1 MNKEVTFFMKKDA
14 ISPAVPYL
22 IVLIGILAV
31 STASIFIRFAQ
42 VYASSI
48 TIAAFRLG
56 LAALI
61 LLPYSVIKHSRE
73 LKSLTPADL
82 KLALLAGLILAVH
95 FASWITSL
103 EFTSVASSV
112 VLVTT
117 TPLWVSLLAPIF
129 LGEKTPR
136 IAFLGMG
143 IALLGGMIIAG
154 TDVCAWQFGRLQC
167 QLAPGSSAAETL
179 LGDFLALLGAI
190 AAAFYLMIGRHLR
203 RKVSLAPYIFLVYS
217 AAAIF
222 LVIAMLIVDGIP
234 PRFPNQVYLWL
245 ALLAVV
251 PQLLGHSIFNW
262 SLKYLPT
269 GYVAVNLLGEPVGS
283 IILAYFF
290 LDEVPP
296 AVKII
301 GAILI
306 LAGIALASFQG
317 NSRESEPI
325 LKEHLQ

>member
-1 MNKEVTFFMKKDA
+1 MKKDA
-14 ISPAVPYL
+14 ISPVAPYL
-22 IVLIGILAV
+22 VVPLGILAV
-31 STASIFIRFAQ
+31 STASLFIRFAQ
-42 VYASSI
+42 EYTSSL

-56 LAALI
+56 LASLI
-61 LLPYSVIKHSRE
+61 LLPYAVIKHGRE
-73 LKSLTPADL
+73 LRSLTPGDL
-82 KLALLAGLILAVH
+82 KFALLAGLILAVH

-103 EFTSVASSV
+103 EYTSVASSV

-117 TPLWVSLLAPIF
+117 TPLWVSLMAPIF
-129 LGEKTPR
+129 LKEKTPR

-143 IALLGGMIIAG
+143 VALLGGVIIAG
-154 TDVCAWQFGRLQC
+154 TDVCVWQSGGLQC
-167 QLAPGSSAAETL
+167 QLTPGSTAAETL

-190 AAAFYLMIGRHLR
+190 AAASYLMIGRHLR
-203 RKVSLAPYIFLVYS
+203 SKISLTPYVFLVFS

-222 LVIAMLIVDGIP
+222 LVLAMLIVEGIP
-234 PRFPNQVYLWL
+234 PLFPGQVYLWL
-245 ALLAVV
+245 VLLAVV

-283 IILAYFF
+283 IILAYLF
-290 LDEVPP
+290 LNEVPP

-306 LAGIALASFQG
+306 LVGIALSSFQV
-317 NSRESEPI
+317 NSQKNKLSI
-325 LKEHLQ
+325 

>member
-1 MNKEVTFFMKKDA
+1 MKKDA
-14 ISPAVPYL
+14 ISPTVPYL

-112 VLVTT
+112 VLVST

-143 IALLGGMIIAG
+143 IALLGGVIIAG
-154 TDVCAWQFGRLQC
+154 MDVCAWQFGRLQC

-203 RKVSLAPYIFLVYS
+203 RKVSLTPYVFLVYS

-269 GYVAVNLLGEPVGS
+269 GYVAVNLLGEPVGT

-306 LAGIALASFQG
+306 LAGIGLASFQA
-317 NSRESEPI
+317 NTRES
-325 LKEHLQ
+325 

>member
-1 MNKEVTFFMKKDA
+1 MKKDA
-14 ISPAVPYL
+14 ISPAAPYL
-22 IVLIGILAV
+22 IIPIGILAV
-31 STASIFIRFAQ
+31 STASLFIRFAQ
-42 VYASSI
+42 EYASSI

-61 LLPYSVIKHSRE
+61 LLPYTLIKYGRE
-73 LKSLTPADL
+73 LRSLTPADL
-82 KLALLAGLILAVH
+82 KFALLAGLILAVH

-143 IALLGGMIIAG
+143 IALLGGVIIAG
-154 TDVCAWQFGRLQC
+154 TDVCAWQSSGLQC
-167 QLAPGSSAAETL
+167 QFAPGSSAAETL

-190 AAAFYLMIGRHLR
+190 AAASYLMIGRHLR
-203 RKVSLAPYIFLVYS
+203 RKVSLTPYVFLVYS

-222 LVIAMLIVDGIP
+222 LVIAMLIVDGVP
-234 PRFPNQVYLWL
+234 PSYPNQVYLWL
-245 ALLAVV
+245 ALLAIF

-283 IILAYFF
+283 IILANFF
-290 LDEVPP
+290 LDEVPSV
-296 AVKII
+296 VKII

-317 NSRESEPI
+317 NSQESRPI

>member
-1 MNKEVTFFMKKDA
+1 M
-14 ISPAVPYL
+14 
-22 IVLIGILAV
+22 
-31 STASIFIRFAQ
+31 
-42 VYASSI
+42 
-48 TIAAFRLG
+48 
-56 LAALI
+56 
-61 LLPYSVIKHSRE
+61 
-73 LKSLTPADL
+73 
-82 KLALLAGLILAVH
+82 
-95 FASWITSL
+95 
-103 EFTSVASSV
+103 
-112 VLVTT
+112 
-117 TPLWVSLLAPIF
+117 
-129 LGEKTPR
+129 
-136 IAFLGMG
+136 
-143 IALLGGMIIAG
+143 
-154 TDVCAWQFGRLQC
+154 
-167 QLAPGSSAAETL
+167 
-179 LGDFLALLGAI
+179 
-190 AAAFYLMIGRHLR
+190 
-203 RKVSLAPYIFLVYS
+203 FLVFS

-234 PRFPNQVYLWL
+234 PRYPNQVYLWL

-325 LKEHLQ
+325 MKEHLQ

>member
-1 MNKEVTFFMKKDA
+1 MEKDA
-14 ISPAVPYL
+14 ISPVTPYL
-22 IVLIGILAV
+22 IIPIGILAV
-31 STASIFIRFAQ
+31 STASLFIRFAQ
-42 VYASSI
+42 EYASSI

-56 LAALI
+56 LAALL
-61 LLPYSVIKHSRE
+61 LLPYTLIKHGRE

-82 KLALLAGLILAVH
+82 KFALLAGLILAVH
-95 FASWITSL
+95 FAAWITSL

-143 IALLGGMIIAG
+143 IALLGGVIIAG
-154 TDVCAWQFGRLQC
+154 TDVCDWQSGGLQC
-167 QLAPGSSAAETL
+167 QLTPGSSALETL
-179 LGDFLALLGAI
+179 LGDFLALFGAI
-190 AAAFYLMIGRHLR
+190 AAASYLVIGRHLR
-203 RKVSLAPYIFLVYS
+203 RKVSLTPYVFLVFS

-234 PRFPNQVYLWL
+234 PRYPNQVYLWL

-325 LKEHLQ
+325 MKEHLQ